1 MTRFGRRGLIATVA
15 TAGVAVLAGA
25 TALAVTAQG
34 TKHTNR
40 SQAGAATHGQVIP
53 ARPAPKAHHWSIA
66 ASGFAPDS
74 LDNTANDY
82 FNQWDPAK
90 LTNTDTSRCF
100 NASVHLPNGATIR
113 SVTFYY
119 TKGATNTFYGELNR
133 QNLLNHKFALLA
145 DFTSHATGTTPRY
158 TSKAIRLTGGGVIDT
173 SRFAY
178 GLGVCPEGD
187 SAFTGAIITYIG

>member
-1 MTRFGRRGLIATVA
+1 VVGRPHG
-15 TAGVAVLAGA
+15 
-25 TALAVTAQG
+25 
-34 TKHTNR
+34 NR
-40 SQAGAATHGQVIP
+40 SQAGAATHGQVIH

-90 LTNTDTSRCF
+90 LTNTDPSRCF

-113 SVTFYY
+113 SITFYY
-119 TKGATNTFYGELNR
+119 TNGATNSFYGELNR
-133 QNLLNHKFALLA
+133 QNLLNHKFAALA
-145 DFTSHATGTTPRY
+145 AFTSHVTGTTPKY
-158 TSKAIRLTGGGVIDT
+158 TSKAIRLKGGGLVDT

>member
-15 TAGVAVLAGA
+15 TAGVVVLAGA
-25 TALAVTAQG
+25 TALAVTAHG
-34 TKHTNR
+34 TNHTNR
-40 SQAGAATHGQVIP
+40 RQAGAANHGQVIH
-53 ARPAPKAHHWSIA
+53 AKPAPKAHHWSIA

-90 LTNTDTSRCF
+90 LTNTDNGRCF
-100 NASVHLPNGATIR
+100 NASVHLPNGATIK

-119 TKGATNTFYGELNR
+119 TNGATNTISGELNR
-133 QNLLNHKFALLA
+133 QNLLNHKFAILA
-145 DFTSHATGTTPRY
+145 DLSTTPTGTTPRY
-158 TSKAIRLTGGGVIDT
+158 TSKTIKVTGGGLVDT

-178 GLGVCPEGD
+178 GLGACPEGD
-187 SAFTGAIITYIG
+187 SAFTGVIITYTG